1 MKRSEGVIAT
11 TLVDKQ
17 GDKLTRQALEDIAD
31 CMSKS
36 LIPIG
41 VEHDPREPPLGR
53 ISSGFVRPRDD
64 GEFEAVAILELFEE
78 DDEPLPASDA
88 REIVI
93 RRHRADGLSIS
104 HDWTHRSPEDQA
116 DIAVISE
123 VFGNPPQYEM
133 KKAADPISVITIAG
147 AFVLGG
153 IASGFLNEVGSD
165 GWKFIKLRLAALFSR
180 PKQEKGE
187 RLLSFRVL
195 LEVEGTPVEI
205 EIIHTNPTPEEV
217 DEFLDIG
224 LSVIDS
230 VMPYY
235 LHNAKDVRRFV
246 FEAKGKN
253 VEIKFAVRRDCR
265 PLAPSLRVKDIL
277 ERNRHEF

>member
-1 MKRSEGVIAT
+1 MKRAEGVIAT
-11 TLVDKQ
+11 TLVDRQ
-17 GDKLTRQALEDIAD
+17 GEKMTREALEDIVN

-53 ISSGFVRPRDD
+53 MSSGLVRQRDD
-64 GEFEAVAILELFEE
+64 GEFEAVAILDLFEE
-78 DDEPLPASDA
+78 HDEPLPASDA
-88 REIVI
+88 REII
-93 RRHRADGLSIS
+93 SRRHQADGLLIS

-116 DIAVISE
+116 DIAAISE
-123 VFGNPPQYEM
+123 VFGNPPQYDI

-153 IASGFLNEVGSD
+153 IASGFLKEIGSD
-165 GWKFIKLRLAALFSR
+165 GWKLVKPRLAALFSR

-187 RLLSFRVL
+187 RLLSFSVL
-195 LEVEGTPVEI
+195 LEVEGTPIEI
-205 EIIHTNPTPEEV
+205 DIIHTSPSPEEV
-217 DEFLDIG
+217 DEFLENG

-230 VMPYY
+230 VLPYY
-235 LHNAKDVRRFV
+235 LHNSKDVRRLV

-265 PLAPSLRVKDIL
+265 PLAPSLRVGEIL
-277 ERNRHEF
+277 ERSRHEP